1 MPEEETA
8 KNKANMIAALGMTV
22 EEYEWNIEWI
32 ENLIRNYHKVQ
43 GSMDCLGHRLSGSKS
58 FDCFLSITG

>member
-32 ENLIRNYHKVQ
+32 ENLIRNYHKDQ
-43 GSMDCLGHRLSGSKS
+43 GFKDQSSDRSSYIKKLFIPR
-58 FDCFLSITG
+58 